1 MNRRLLRRQQTID
14 EALDAAVAIMEEV
27 GVGGLSMS
35 EIARRMG
42 MRQPSLYKYFPSLH
56 AVYDA
61 LFARG
66 LAGSG
71 AAIQA
76 AVAAGPRGVVTIRAA
91 GRALVRWAVENP
103 ALAQLLYWR
112 PVPGFAPTSATFAP
126 SVRLMDQLRAA
137 FAAAVRAGELH
148 PKAASAEAPR
158 LFTIVLSGLISQQ
171 MANEP
176 GAGFDTGMFTSL
188 TDSALDMFFAR
199 YAVPGGPDA
208 APRTWPTDP
217 GQNNTPRPKRRGD
230 SGPPVAGKEGID
242 ESSQPGTRKFPARP
256 ATSADRG
263 HVRPRPRPP
272 ARGVRQAT
280 ATVRH
285 GPERVRAR

>member
-1 MNRRLLRRQQTID
+1 MAVNRRLLRRRQTIE
-14 EALDAAVAIMEEV
+14 EALDAAVAIMEEA

-66 LAGSG
+66 LEGTG

-76 AVAAGPRGVVTIRAA
+76 AVGEGPRGVGSIRAA

-112 PVPGFAPTSATFAP
+112 PVPGFAPTAATFAP
-126 SVRLMDQLRAA
+126 SVRLMGQLRAA
-137 FAAAVRAGELH
+137 FAVAVRAGELG
-148 PKAASAEAPR
+148 PKAATAEAPR

-171 MANEP
+171 LANEP
-176 GAGFDTGMFTSL
+176 AAGYDTGIFTSL
-188 TDSALDMFFAR
+188 TDAALDMFFAR
-199 YAVPGGPDA
+199 YTLPGGSDA
-208 APRTWPTDP
+208 
-217 GQNNTPRPKRRGD
+217 TPR
-230 SGPPVAGKEGID
+230 A
-242 ESSQPGTRKFPARP
+242 
-256 ATSADRG
+256 
-263 HVRPRPRPP
+263 
-272 ARGVRQAT
+272 
-280 ATVRH
+280 
-285 GPERVRAR
+285 

>member
-1 MNRRLLRRQQTID
+1 MAIAYSERTAMNRRLLRRRQTIE
-14 EALDAAVAIMEEV
+14 EALDAAVAIMEEA

-76 AVAAGPRGVVTIRAA
+76 AVAAGPRGVVSIRAA

-148 PKAASAEAPR
+148 AKAASAEAPR

-208 APRTWPTDP
+208 APRT
-217 GQNNTPRPKRRGD
+217 
-230 SGPPVAGKEGID
+230 
-242 ESSQPGTRKFPARP
+242 
-256 ATSADRG
+256 
-263 HVRPRPRPP
+263 
-272 ARGVRQAT
+272 
-280 ATVRH
+280 
-285 GPERVRAR
+285 

>member
-1 MNRRLLRRQQTID
+1 MNRRVLRRQQTIE
-14 EALDAAVAIMEEV
+14 EALDAAVAIMEED

-35 EIARRMG
+35 EIARRLG

-66 LAGSG
+66 LAGTG
-71 AAIQA
+71 AAIRA
-76 AVAAGPRGVVTIRAA
+76 AVAEGPPGVVTIRAG

-112 PVPGFAPTSATFAP
+112 PVPGFAPTAATFAP
-126 SVRLMDQLRAA
+126 SVALMDQLRAT

-158 LFTIVLSGLISQQ
+158 LFTIVLSGLISEQ

-176 GAGFDTGMFTSL
+176 AADYDTGIFTSL
-188 TDSALDMFFAR
+188 TEAALDMFFAR
-199 YAVPGGPDA
+199 YAMPGGTDA
-208 APRTWPTDP
+208 GPGHDQLTLTEPRGTDDSPQPRT
-217 GQNNTPRPKRRGD
+217 
-230 SGPPVAGKEGID
+230 
-242 ESSQPGTRKFPARP
+242 RKDPARP
-256 ATSADRG
+256 AAAADRG
-263 HVRPRPRPP
+263 RLRP
-272 ARGVRQAT
+272 
-280 ATVRH
+280 
-285 GPERVRAR
+285 

>member
-1 MNRRLLRRQQTID
+1 MAISNRQAVHPDRRLLRRQQTIE
-14 EALDAAVAIMEEV
+14 EALDAAVAIMEEA

-35 EIARRMG
+35 EIARRLG

-66 LAGSG
+66 VERSG

-76 AVAAGPRGVVTIRAA
+76 AVQAARQEGHRGVVPIRAA

-112 PVPGFAPTSATFAP
+112 PVPGFAPTAATFAP

-137 FAAAVRAGELH
+137 FAAAVQAGELH
-148 PKAASAEAPR
+148 PAAASEEAPR

-176 GAGFDTGMFTSL
+176 GAGYDTGMFTSL
-188 TDSALDMFFAR
+188 TEAALEMFFAR
-199 YAVPGGPDA
+199 YTLPGGPDA
-208 APRTWPTDP
+208 GPR
-217 GQNNTPRPKRRGD
+217 
-230 SGPPVAGKEGID
+230 A
-242 ESSQPGTRKFPARP
+242 
-256 ATSADRG
+256 
-263 HVRPRPRPP
+263 
-272 ARGVRQAT
+272 
-280 ATVRH
+280 
-285 GPERVRAR
+285 

>member
-1 MNRRLLRRQQTID
+1 MARAYSQGLGTDRRVLRRQQTIE

-35 EIARRMG
+35 EIARRLG

-66 LAGSG
+66 LADTG

-76 AVAAGPRGVVTIRAA
+76 AVAAGPRGMVTIRAA

-112 PVPGFAPTSATFAP
+112 PVPGFAPTAETFAV
-126 SVRLMDQLRAA
+126 SERLMDQLRAA

-176 GAGFDTGMFTSL
+176 AADYDTGMFTSL
-188 TDSALDMFFAR
+188 TDTALDMFFAR
-199 YAVPGGPDA
+199 YAPPGGPDV
-208 APRTWPTDP
+208 APR
-217 GQNNTPRPKRRGD
+217 
-230 SGPPVAGKEGID
+230 A
-242 ESSQPGTRKFPARP
+242 
-256 ATSADRG
+256 
-263 HVRPRPRPP
+263 
-272 ARGVRQAT
+272 
-280 ATVRH
+280 
-285 GPERVRAR
+285 